1 MIMRRVLVGALAVP
15 AFLLAAC
22 GGDEPEV
29 EEPTTSDPAVQTSAP
44 AEDTDTATDTAEAT
58 EEPDTSSQTAAPDD
72 SAATSA
78 PGGEDGA
85 EAAAVTEQFIVALAT
100 ADPVLCEL
108 VINVEGTA
116 PMSESPEEMEICEQ
130 QLVPTL
136 EGQLSEQEASIIE
149 LVEIDGAQVDGDT
162 ARVTSDNFGDLFAA
176 GFGDGEIVLQR
187 FDGEWYVDLDNS
199 FQP

>member
-1 MIMRRVLVGALAVP
+1 MTMRRVLVGALVVP

-22 GGDEPEV
+22 SGDEPEV
-29 EEPTTSDPAVQTSAP
+29 EEQTASDPAVQTSQP
-44 AEDTDTATDTAEAT
+44 ADEETATATA
-58 EEPDTSSQTAAPDD
+58 EPDTSTETATSAPDD

-78 PGGEDGA
+78 PGGEDGV
-85 EAAAVTEQFIVALAT
+85 EAAAVTKDFIVALAT

-108 VINVEGTA
+108 VVDLEGTG
-116 PMSESPEEMEICEQ
+116 PMSDSPEEMEICEQ

-136 EGQLSEQEASIIE
+136 EGQITEQEAAIIE
-149 LVEIDGAQVDGDT
+149 LVEIDGAEVDGDT
-162 ARVTSDNFGDLFAA
+162 ATVTGDNFGDLFAE

>member
-1 MIMRRVLVGALAVP
+1 MNMRRVLVGALVVP

-22 GGDEPEV
+22 SSDEPEV
-29 EEPTTSDPAVQTSAP
+29 EEPTTSEPAVQTSEP
-44 AEDTDTATDTAEAT
+44 ADEETETATATA
-58 EEPDTSSQTAAPDD
+58 EPDTSTETATAAPDD

-78 PGGEDGA
+78 PGGEDGVQ
-85 EAAAVTEQFIVALAT
+85 AAAVTKEFIVALAT

-108 VINVEGTA
+108 VVNLEGTG
-116 PMSESPEEMEICEQ
+116 PMSDSPDEMEICEQ

-136 EGQLSEQEASIIE
+136 EGQITEQEAAIIE
-149 LVEIDGAQVDGDT
+149 LVEIDGAQVEGDT
-162 ARVTSDNFGDLFAA
+162 ARVTGDNFGELFAE
-176 GFGDGEIVLQR
+176 GFGDGEIVLLR